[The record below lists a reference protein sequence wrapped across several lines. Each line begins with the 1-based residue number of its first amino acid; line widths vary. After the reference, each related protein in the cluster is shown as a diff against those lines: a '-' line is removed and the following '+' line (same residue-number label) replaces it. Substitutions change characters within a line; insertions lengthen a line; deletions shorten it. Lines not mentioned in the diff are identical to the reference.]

1 MKPDLKIHSYN
12 EKDTLN
18 RSSVSEL
25 TQWLTSTAT
34 LQVSELEAKVKQ
46 FHYIDCTNHQRL
58 ELLDWIRPLISNTAY
73 AVREAIDEGQL
84 PLPVH
89 VLNHVDGLARIYAI
103 MADVYKSVL
112 LSLASQ
118 VLRNSEET
126 YQGRKE
132 IHDDLI
138 LACYGA
144 ISFLADQLRAAYE
157 GYRPA
162 PESIWH
168 EIHHIYNYAR
178 FIIDLSSNSGVN
190 EEKMRDEF
198 FLIEHIYKRS
208 LLLGLCNPYHFPVD
222 AFGELNRSL
231 NKWAHL
237 CTLDHDAHLAEQ
249 TCMFSVDSES
259 DYPAAPVLSHS
270 GELATT
276 EQYSV
281 LNTKD
286 LVATL
291 NNDINLLA
299 QEAFDHS
306 GKSSSGKFLQRIEM
320 YRRLV
325 MNWGKHPVRQDV
337 RHDNQGMCE
346 AVSGYRNIMKGM
358 GSMLV
363 TALKKTPLE
372 KSRCCTITDASEMGY
387 QVEMSSSSSSR
398 FRIGDMI
405 AVRDEK
411 QLEQWSLAVVRWARY
426 TRNNNIRVGIFIMG
440 HQAERYRL
448 QVELASD
455 QTIDVMSVSGTSNFP
470 SDKKILLVPTGI
482 YRPGKV
488 MQLMGGE
495 NHRVCSGSILMSGA
509 DFDVIDYKVIG

>member
-1 MKPDLKIHSYN
+1 
-12 EKDTLN
+12 
-18 RSSVSEL
+18 
-25 TQWLTSTAT
+25 
-34 LQVSELEAKVKQ
+34 
-46 FHYIDCTNHQRL
+46 
-58 ELLDWIRPLISNTAY
+58 
-73 AVREAIDEGQL
+73 
-84 PLPVH
+84 
-89 VLNHVDGLARIYAI
+89 
-103 MADVYKSVL
+103 
-112 LSLASQ
+112 
-118 VLRNSEET
+118 
-126 YQGRKE
+126 
-132 IHDDLI
+132 
-138 LACYGA
+138 
-144 ISFLADQLRAAYE
+144 
-157 GYRPA
+157 
-162 PESIWH
+162 
-168 EIHHIYNYAR
+168 AR
-178 FIIDLSSNSGVN
+178 FIIDVSSNSGVN

-249 TCMFSVDSES
+249 TCMFSVDAES

-281 LNTKD
+281 LNTKH

-299 QEAFDHS
+299 KEAFDHS
-306 GKSSSGKFLQRIEM
+306 GKTSSGKYLQRIEM
-320 YRRLV
+320 YRRLI
-325 MNWGKHPVRQDV
+325 MNWGRHPVRQDV
-337 RHDNQGMCE
+337 RHENKGSCE
-346 AVSGYRNIMKGM
+346 SVSGYKVIMKGM

-372 KSRCCTITDASEMGY
+372 KSRCCAITDASDMGY
-387 QVEMSSSSSSR
+387 QIEMSSSSSSR
-398 FRIGDMI
+398 FKIGDMI
-405 AVRDEK
+405 AVRDGK

-426 TRNNNIRVGIFIMG
+426 TKDNNIRVGMFIMG
-440 HQAERYRL
+440 HQAERFRL

-488 MQLMGGE
+488 MQLIGGE
-495 NHRVCSGSILMSGA
+495 DHRICAGNILMSGA